1 MFVLIITAVIMYNGS
16 SVDVHSIEFEN
27 LHNCEQAAKA
37 WSEKSND
44 RSFAICVRK

>member
-1 MFVLIITAVIMYNGS
+1 MFVLIITAVMMYNVS
-16 SVDVHSIEFEN
+16 AVNVHSVEFEN

-37 WSEKSND
+37 WKEKAND